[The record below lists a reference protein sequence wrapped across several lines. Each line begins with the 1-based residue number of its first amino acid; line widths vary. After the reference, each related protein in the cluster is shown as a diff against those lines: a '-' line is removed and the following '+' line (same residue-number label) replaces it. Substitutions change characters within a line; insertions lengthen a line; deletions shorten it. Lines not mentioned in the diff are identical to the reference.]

1 MGMAGHGSQETSK
14 TALPAPPPPPG
25 QHGWRVHGRLAAVP
39 PTQEQ
44 CWQVGTPGG
53 VPGSRDVNHAR
64 GATGDRVKRK
74 LKHRIQN
81 HLPCGSSPNKR

>member
-1 MGMAGHGSQETSK
+1 MEVKRPAK
-14 TALPAPPPPPG
+14 PPCPAPPPPG
-25 QHGWRVHGRLAAVP
+25 QRGGRVHGRLAAVP

-44 CWQVGTPGG
+44 CRQVGTPGG

-81 HLPCGSSPNKR
+81 HPPTGPAQTSGERHGRL